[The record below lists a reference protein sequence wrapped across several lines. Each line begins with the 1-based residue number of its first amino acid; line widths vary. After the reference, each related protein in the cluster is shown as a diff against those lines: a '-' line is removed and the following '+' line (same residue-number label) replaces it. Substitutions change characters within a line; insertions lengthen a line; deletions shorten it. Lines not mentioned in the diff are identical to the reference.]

1 MTVPQHGPST
11 PAPWGTTQ
19 VSSNPADI
27 VVKADVLIVGGGM
40 AGAWAAATAAR
51 TGASV
56 VLADKG
62 YCGTSGVTAT
72 AGPGHWW
79 VPPYPPEARPEA
91 IRARANAGLGLC
103 DPDWMA
109 RVIALT
115 WEALPTLAGYY
126 EFPRDAS
133 NIVQYRGLRGPEY
146 MRALRRL
153 IADLGVSILDQS
165 PVLELL
171 QRPDGSIGGA
181 CGVRRQHGNAL
192 YRVESGATVLATGGT
207 SFMSHLLGSRTN
219 TGDGYLMAAEAGAE
233 LSGMEFTAAYTVAPQ
248 HSTMTRSMS
257 YAFATYY
264 DTDGHEI
271 APAGPDQIRLLAR
284 ELLRGPVFCSLH
296 RMPQDIRDHLPTI
309 SPNLMLPFARWNI
322 DPFNDRFEVTLHNDG
337 TIRGTGGVR
346 VVGDDCATSVPG
358 LFVAGD
364 VATREL
370 VAGATSGGGAQNS
383 AWALSSGHWAAR
395 GAVDFARSRDRRS
408 MPLTPVGQ
416 AGLRPLGTARTSDV
430 GAIVQAVKDE
440 MHPLDRNLFRS
451 GEKLRR
457 SQQRLDSAWKEIR
470 HFSGAA
476 AANPLPAR
484 EAAALVASAR
494 WSLAAALARDESRGL
509 HQREDR
515 PGTSAGFDRR
525 IVVSGLDSIR
535 TGFEDEVHPSTRMEL
550 AE

>member
-1 MTVPQHGPST
+1 MTAWPTDLVL
-11 PAPWGTTQ
+11 
-19 VSSNPADI
+19 
-27 VVKADVLIVGGGM
+27 KANVLVVGGGM

-79 VPPYPPEARPEA
+79 VPPDPPEARPEA
-91 IRARANAGLGLC
+91 IRARANVGLGLC
-103 DPDWMA
+103 DPYWMA

-115 WEALPTLAGYY
+115 WEALPTLASYY
-126 EFPRDAS
+126 EFPRDTS
-133 NIVQYRGLRGPEY
+133 NVVQYRALRGPEY

-153 IADLGVSILDQS
+153 ISDLGVTILDQS

-181 CGVRRQHGNAL
+181 RGVRRQQNNTP

-257 YAFATYY
+257 YAFAAYY
-264 DTDGHEI
+264 DTDGREI

-296 RMPQDIRDHLPTI
+296 RMPADIRAHLPTI
-309 SPNLMLPFARWNI
+309 SPNLMLPFARWGI
-322 DPFNDRFEVTLHNDG
+322 DPFHDRFEVTLHNDG

-346 VVGDDCATSVPG
+346 VVRDDCATSVPG

-383 AWALSSGHWAAR
+383 AWALSSGHWSAR
-395 GAVDFARSRDRRS
+395 GAVDFARSRDQRS
-408 MPLTPVGQ
+408 LRLRPIGE
-416 AGLRPLGTARTSDV
+416 AGLRPLGTARTSDTR
-430 GAIVQAVKDE
+430 AIVQAVKDE
-440 MHPLDRNLFRS
+440 MHPLDKNLFRT
-451 GEKLRR
+451 GDKLRR
-457 SQQRLDSAWKEIR
+457 SRQRLDSVWNEIR
-470 HFSGAA
+470 HFAGASPS
-476 AANPLPAR
+476 NPLPAR

-494 WSLAAALARDESRGL
+494 WSLAAALTRDESRGL

-515 PGTSAGFDRR
+515 PETSSRFARR
-525 IVVSGLDSIR
+525 IVVSGLDAVRIR
-535 TGFEDEVHPSTRMEL
+535 LGDEVDPSTSMEP
-550 AE
+550 AQ

>member
-1 MTVPQHGPST
+1 MTEKPPT
-11 PAPWGTTQ
+11 
-19 VSSNPADI
+19 D
-27 VVKADVLIVGGGM
+27 VVLKANVLVVGGGM

-51 TGASV
+51 AGASV
-56 VLADKG
+56 ILVDKG

-79 VPPYPPEARPEA
+79 VPPDPPEARPEA

-103 DPDWMA
+103 DPRWMA
-109 RVIALT
+109 RAIALT
-115 WEALPTLAGYY
+115 WEALPMLASYY
-126 EFPRDAS
+126 EFSRDAS
-133 NIVQYRGLRGPEY
+133 DVVQYRALRGPEY

-153 IADLGVSILDQS
+153 ICDLGVTILDQS

-181 CGVRRQHGNAL
+181 RGIHRQQGNIP

-233 LSGMEFTAAYTVAPQ
+233 LSGMEFTAAYTVAPRD
-248 HSTMTRSMS
+248 STMTRSMS

-264 DTDGHEI
+264 DADGREI

-309 SPNLMLPFARWNI
+309 SPNLMLPFARSGV
-322 DPFNDRFEVTLHNDG
+322 DPFRDRFEVTLHNDG

-370 VAGATSGGGAQNS
+370 IAGATSGGGAQNS

-395 GAVDFARSRDRRS
+395 GAVDFARSSDRR
-408 MPLTPVGQ
+408 PALLRPIGQ
-416 AGLRPLGTARTSDV
+416 AGLRPLGTARSGDLRAV
-430 GAIVQAVKDE
+430 IQAVKDE
-440 MHPLDRNLFRS
+440 MHPLDKNLFRS
-451 GEKLRR
+451 GDKLLR
-457 SQQRLDSAWKEIR
+457 SRQRLDTVWNEVR
-470 HFSGAA
+470 QFSGARPSNLLA
-476 AANPLPAR
+476 AR

-494 WSLAAALARDESRGL
+494 WSLAAALTRDESRGL

-515 PGTSAGFDRR
+515 PGTSPRFARR
-525 IVVSGLDSIR
+525 IVVSGLDAIQ
-535 TGFEDEVHPSTRMEL
+535 TRVGDNETHSASMEL
-550 AE
+550 TP

>member
-1 MTVPQHGPST
+1 LTGD
-11 PAPWGTTQ
+11 A
-19 VSSNPADI
+19 ADI
-27 VVKADVLIVGGGM
+27 VWKADVLIVGGGM

-51 TGASV
+51 QGASV
-56 VLADKG
+56 ILADKG

-79 VPPYPPEARPEA
+79 VPPDPPEARPAA

-103 DPDWMA
+103 DPCWMA

-115 WEALPTLAGYY
+115 WEALPTLAEYY
-126 EFPRDAS
+126 EFPKDES
-133 NIVQYRGLRGPEY
+133 GVVQYRGLRGPEY

-153 IADLGVSILDQS
+153 ISYLGVTILDQS

-181 CGVRRQHGNAL
+181 RGIRRQQHNTPF
-192 YRVESGATVLATGGT
+192 RVESGATVLATGGT

-233 LSGMEFTAAYTVAPQ
+233 LSGMEFTAAYTIAPQ

-264 DTDGHEI
+264 DSDGHEV
-271 APAGPDQIRLLAR
+271 APAGPDQTRALAR
-284 ELLRGPVFCSLH
+284 QLLRGPVYCSLH

-309 SPNLMLPFARWNI
+309 SPNLMLPFARWGIN
-322 DPFNDRFEVTLHNDG
+322 PFEDRFEVTLHNDG

-346 VVGDDCATSVPG
+346 VVSDDCATGVPG

-370 VAGATSGGGAQNS
+370 VAGAISGGGAQNS
-383 AWALSSGHWAAR
+383 AWALSSGHWAGR
-395 GAVDFARSRDRRS
+395 GAVNFARSRDRDSAR
-408 MPLTPVGQ
+408 LTPIGQ
-416 AGLRPLGTARTSDV
+416 AGLRPLGTNRASDTH
-430 GAIVQAVKDE
+430 AMVQAVRDE
-440 MHPLDRNLFRS
+440 MHPFDKNLFRT
-451 GEKLRR
+451 GEKLLR
-457 SQQRLDSAWKEIR
+457 SRERLDSVWNEIR
-470 HFSGAA
+470 HFAGGPRS
-476 AANPLPAR
+476 NPLPAR
-484 EAAALVASAR
+484 EAAALVATAR
-494 WSLAAALARDESRGL
+494 WSLAAALTRDESRGL

-515 PGTSAGFDRR
+515 PGTDPRFGQR
-525 IVVSGLDSIR
+525 IVVSGLDTIR
-535 TGFEDEVHPSTRMEL
+535 TGVGDLNQTAPPEP
-550 AE
+550 AQ

>member
-1 MTVPQHGPST
+1 LTAPS
-11 PAPWGTTQ
+11 
-19 VSSNPADI
+19 DI
-27 VVKADVLIVGGGM
+27 VLKADVLIVGGGM

-51 TGASV
+51 AGASV

-79 VPPYPPEARPEA
+79 VPPNPPEARPAA
-91 IRARANAGLGLC
+91 IRARADAGFGLC
-103 DPDWMA
+103 DPYWMA

-115 WEALPTLAGYY
+115 WETLPTLANYY
-126 EFPRDAS
+126 EFSRDAS
-133 NIVQYRGLRGPEY
+133 GAVQYRALRGPEY

-153 IADLGVSILDQS
+153 ISDLGVTILDQS

-171 QRPDGSIGGA
+171 RRPDGSIGGA
-181 CGVRRQHGNAL
+181 RGVRRQQAHTP

-233 LSGMEFTAAYTVAPQ
+233 LSGMEFTAAYTVAPK

-264 DTDGHEI
+264 DADGHEI
-271 APAGPDQIRLLAR
+271 APAGPDQMRLLAR
-284 ELLRGPVFCSLH
+284 ELLRGPVLCSLH
-296 RMPQDIRDHLPTI
+296 RMPGEFRAHLPTI
-309 SPNLMLPFARWNI
+309 SPNLMLPFARWGIN
-322 DPFNDRFEVTLHNDG
+322 PFEDRFEVTLHNDG

-346 VVGDDCATSVPG
+346 VVGDDCATSVAG

-395 GAVDFARSRDRRS
+395 GAVEFARRS
-408 MPLTPVGQ
+408 QQCSARLTPIGE
-416 AGLRPLGTARTSDV
+416 AGLRPLGSARTSDTPAV
-430 GAIVQAVKDE
+430 IQAVRNE
-440 MHPLDRNLFRS
+440 MHPFDKNLFRT
-451 GEKLRR
+451 GDKLLR
-457 SQQRLDSAWKEIR
+457 SRQRLDSVWNEIR
-470 HFSGAA
+470 HFSLGSLS
-476 AANPLPAR
+476 NPLPAR

-494 WSLAAALARDESRGL
+494 WSLVAAIRRDESRGL

-515 PGTSAGFDRR
+515 PGMSPRLARR
-525 IVVSGLDSIR
+525 IVVSGLDAIR
-535 TGFEDEVHPSTRMEL
+535 TRLEDEADYPAAMEL
-550 AE
+550 AQ

>member
-1 MTVPQHGPST
+1 MTDDSKDTVL
-11 PAPWGTTQ
+11 
-19 VSSNPADI
+19 
-27 VVKADVLIVGGGM
+27 KADVLIVGGGM
-40 AGAWAAATAAR
+40 AGAWTAATAAR

-56 VLADKG
+56 VLVDKG

-79 VPPYPPEARPEA
+79 VPPDPPEARPEA
-91 IRARANAGLGLC
+91 IRARANAGFGLC
-103 DPDWMA
+103 DPHWMA

-115 WEALPTLAGYY
+115 WEALPTLASYY

-133 NIVQYRGLRGPEY
+133 NVVQYRALRGPEY

-153 IADLGVSILDQS
+153 ISDLGVTILDQS

-181 CGVRRQHGNAL
+181 RGVRRQHNNSP
-192 YRVESGATVLATGGT
+192 YRVESSATVLATGGT

-233 LSGMEFTAAYTVAPQ
+233 LSGMEFTAAYTIAPK

-271 APAGPDQIRLLAR
+271 ASAGPDQTRLLAR
-284 ELLRGPVFCSLH
+284 ALLRGPVFCSLH
-296 RMPQDIRDHLPTI
+296 RMPRDIRDHLPTI
-309 SPNLMLPFARWNI
+309 SPNLMLPFARWGI
-322 DPFNDRFEVTLHNDG
+322 DPFKDRFEVTLHNDG

-346 VVGDDCATSVPG
+346 VVREDCATSVPG

-383 AWALSSGHWAAR
+383 AWALSSGHWAGR
-395 GAVDFARSRDRRS
+395 GAVDFARSRGRHSGRLA
-408 MPLTPVGQ
+408 PLGE
-416 AGLRPLGTARTSDV
+416 AGLRPLGSARSSDTR
-430 GAIVQAVKDE
+430 AIVQAVRDE
-440 MHPLDRNLFRS
+440 MHPLDKNLFRS
-451 GEKLRR
+451 GDKLRR
-457 SQQRLDSAWKEIR
+457 SQQRLDSVWNEIR
-470 HFSGAA
+470 NFAGASPS
-476 AANPLPAR
+476 NPLPAR

-494 WSLAAALARDESRGL
+494 WSLAAALTRDESRGM

-515 PGTSAGFDRR
+515 PDTTPRFARR
-525 IVVSGLDSIR
+525 IVVSGLDKIQTR
-535 TGFEDEVHPSTRMEL
+535 LGDEARPSKTMEL
-550 AE
+550 AQ